1 MQHMD
6 TDLGGVEPD
15 GVERVEVERR
25 VGTVQNRP
33 RAQLRRR
40 EPRDDYPRQLPVIK
54 LRAAVASGR
63 SHGRQGHRRQRR
75 QRRRDGEVAASA
87 PPSRHHGPVRWLF
100 RLEWKTVRV
109 R

>member
-1 MQHMD
+1 MQHAD

-33 RAQLRRR
+33 RTQLRRR

-54 LRAAVASGR
+54 LRAAVASFR
-63 SHGRQGHRRQRR
+63 HHGRQGQRR
-75 QRRRDGEVAASA
+75 QRRRDGEVAAWA